1 MLLTFGGQT
10 ALNCGVELERAGVWA
25 KYGVRVLGTPVT
37 SIVQSEDRKMF
48 AEVVASVGERVAP
61 SAAVYSVEE
70 VRNRLAQKK
79 SLSLF
84 YDTSYKYLV
93 SRKYDFM

>member
-1 MLLTFGGQT
+1 M
-10 ALNCGVELERAGVWA
+10 ELDRAGVWA
-25 KYGVRVLGTPVT
+25 KYGVRVLGTPVA

-70 VRNRLAQKK
+70 VRFCLEWAVYMKGIE
-79 SLSLF
+79 S
-84 YDTSYKYLV
+84 
-93 SRKYDFM
+93 